1 MFVGRDLNYLHATVT
16 SGIDERC
23 SHLPGA
29 PFFRRSVLIYVLY
42 IIPLNKATHVKK

>member
-42 IIPLNKATHVKK
+42 IIPLNKATHV

>member
-23 SHLPGA
+23 SLLPGA
-29 PFFRRSVLIYVLY
+29 PFFSKVRFNICSIHH
-42 IIPLNKATHVKK
+42 TS